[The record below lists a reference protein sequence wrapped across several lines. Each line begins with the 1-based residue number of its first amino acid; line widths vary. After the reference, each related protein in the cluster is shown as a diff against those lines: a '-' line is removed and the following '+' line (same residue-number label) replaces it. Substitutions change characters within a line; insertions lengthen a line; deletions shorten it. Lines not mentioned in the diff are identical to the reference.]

1 MNKELIELRQV
12 ITKLV
17 PLLTGKGLVVSQRG
31 SQAYVAVNT
40 HTKKPERVNIPN
52 VPDNATPEFIRA
64 IQGFI
69 DHEVA
74 HVLITNFDHYLVK
87 DAHFNP
93 KAKRLQNIV
102 NQVEDTMIEREIVKI
117 FPGSARNIRDLRI
130 HYNNAISKP
139 FVDEMRV
146 LIAAGK
152 RSEQDMFVGML
163 IIILRALAGHEEFQQ
178 FMDDET
184 LWEMPLVKHFVNTL
198 SPATKK
204 ALPHITSTKE
214 ARAIAE
220 EVERILYPAAPPPVV
235 SAVDPAE
242 GHPKG
247 GYEITIDGD
256 NFVDVMG
263 VSFGEKPCS
272 KYKPM
277 GKKQLVV
284 LAPKGV
290 EGEVVDVTV
299 TTSHGSATLPG
310 AFKYVTPPPPPPS
323 PEKEKSDS
331 DDGDEGEAGES
342 SGEGESKDKP
352 EKKAGKGSGDGERD
366 HEEQEDGE
374 GQESSGEAK
383 KDADKDQDGE
393 AGDDDEGE
401 DEGGAEDKEDAGG
414 AGDDTDDG
422 DDDQGE
428 DEEGGASG
436 SNDDDSEQGDGS
448 DDEDDA
454 EKGDA
459 GQGDGDDEDEAE
471 ASGDDDGDDEDD
483 GDGSNGSSDD
493 EEGESGEDE
502 SGAGG
507 SGDDEDDDGEQKG
520 DASST
525 TIGFDNRD
533 SEAGDPSETGDDE
546 EDNGG
551 GGVGEGAGQSMFDLD
566 DDAFDEAD
574 ISRQVAILITQEAV
588 REITAADYNVYT
600 REFDRIEPL
609 NIEDEKIPKNWVPN
623 LEEETRQMTGKM
635 QKDIE
640 RMLAAQSQV
649 RNMAGYRSGRLHAPN
664 LHRLIAGD
672 DRIFFKREEHT
683 SKDTAVTLLI
693 DNSGSMKGSKVRTA
707 MVGAY
712 ALATTLERVRIPH
725 EILGFTTGDWN
736 SLPYSIN
743 EAMREEMVNSGVRF
757 QRTLPIIMPIYKSF
771 DERINSEVKKRIAF
785 TANAQRNL
793 QGNIDGESLEYA
805 AIRLSK
811 RREKRKVIIVLSDG
825 HPAGAEYADGHLKL
839 TVEKL
844 TKAGFDLVGIG
855 IEDSAV
861 RHFYPKSVVLNN
873 VQQLPGEIMK
883 ELRTILQ

>member
-93 KAKRLQNIV
+93 KAKRLQNII

-117 FPGSARNIRDLRI
+117 FPGSARNIHDLRV

-163 IIILRALAGHEEFQQ
+163 IIILRALGGHEEFQQ
-178 FMDDET
+178 FMDDEK
-184 LWEMPLVKHFVNTL
+184 LWGMPLVKHFVDTL

-247 GYEITIDGD
+247 GYEVTIDGD

-277 GKKQLVV
+277 SKKQLVV

-323 PEKEKSDS
+323 PEKDKSDS

-352 EKKAGKGSGDGERD
+352 EKKAGKGGGDGQRD

-383 KDADKDQDGE
+383 KDADKDQNGE

-401 DEGGAEDKEDAGG
+401 GEDGAEGEKDGAEGSADDEGDEEGSDSEKADGESESDGDQDTDSDDDKSGGGGEEDEDQDDGEDGAE
-414 AGDDTDDG
+414 G
-422 DDDQGE
+422 DDDA
-428 DEEGGASG
+428 EG
-436 SNDDDSEQGDGS
+436 
-448 DDEDDA
+448 
-454 EKGDA
+454 
-459 GQGDGDDEDEAE
+459 
-471 ASGDDDGDDEDD
+471 DEDD
-483 GDGSNGSSDD
+483 GDAGGDD
-493 EEGESGEDE
+493 QQDDAESEAGAAGNEDPGEDGE
-502 SGAGG
+502 
-507 SGDDEDDDGEQKG
+507 EDDQKG

-533 SEAGDPSETGDDE
+533 SEAGDPSKTGDDE

-725 EILGFTTGDWN
+725 EILGFTTGDWG
-736 SLPYSIN
+736 SLPHSIN
-743 EAMREEMVNSGVRF
+743 EAMQEEYQKSGVRF

-855 IEDSAV
+855 IEDNAV